1 MSIDVKDIIT
11 LDDDNRYMVISKVKH
26 KENMYFYLINVEDRT
41 QYKFL
46 YQTSEKE
53 LSEFNDPKIMEELLP
68 LFCKEIYKH
77 LDISKLKE
85 LL

>member
-1 MSIDVKDIIT
+1 MNIEVKDIIT
-11 LDDDNRYMVISKVKH
+11 LDDDNRYMVISKAEYKG
-26 KENMYFYLINVEDRT
+26 KLYFYLINVKDRG

-46 YQTSEKE
+46 YLTAENE

-68 LFCKEIYKH
+68 LFYQEISKH